1 MRDYFRNRQVLGSI
15 RQLDVVVP
23 ESFPKT
29 GLVAYYKLDGNSND
43 AHGSNNGIDT
53 NVSYNASYGKI
64 GQGASVTGN
73 GKIVTSSN
81 VGISGQG
88 ARTMAGWFNC
98 QTQPSASEKQAFF
111 GLGTLSNNNWFC
123 MALTGS
129 NYSKKGQFSIYGI
142 DLYTESTLTP
152 LTSAGWHFVVI
163 RYSGGALSSS
173 TLKFS
178 IDNVDYPF
186 ASYTGTPNTTN
197 SKMTIGNYNGGS
209 GWPFKGY
216 FDEVGIWN
224 RALTSDEIK
233 KLYNNGKGLT
243 YN

>member
-1 MRDYFRNRQVLGSI
+1 MNLYRNNITIGDI
-15 RQLDVVVP
+15 PQLDVVP
-23 ESFPKT
+23 SFFPKT

-43 AHGSNNGIDT
+43 SVGSNNGTDI

-73 GKIVTSSN
+73 GKIATSSN

-88 ARTMAGWFNC
+88 ARTIAGWFNC
-98 QTQPSASEKQAFF
+98 QTQPSGNERQTFF
-111 GLGTLSNNNWFC
+111 ELGALSNNNWFC

-129 NYSKKGQFSIYGI
+129 NYSKKGQFSIYGV
-142 DLYTESTLTP
+142 DLYTASTLTP
-152 LTSAGWHFVVI
+152 LTSPGWHFVVI
-163 RYSGGALSSS
+163 RYSGGALSPS

-197 SKMTIGNYNGGS
+197 SKMTIGGRGLGGVND
-209 GWPFKGY
+209 WLFKGY
-216 FDEVGIWN
+216 FDEVGLWS
-224 RALTSDEIK
+224 RALTSDEITQ
-233 KLYNNGKGLT
+233 LYNNGNGLT
-243 YN
+243 Y

>member
-1 MRDYFRNRQVLGSI
+1 MALTDN
-15 RQLDVVVP
+15 
-23 ESFPKT
+23 
-29 GLVAYYKLDGNSND
+29 LVSYYKLDGNSND
-43 AHGSNNGIDT
+43 SVGSNNGVDT
-53 NVSYNASYGKI
+53 NVSYNVSYGKI
-64 GQGASVTGN
+64 GQGASVTGT

-123 MALTGS
+123 MALSGD
-129 NYSKKGQFSIYGI
+129 NSKKGQFSIYGT
-142 DLYTESTLTP
+142 DLFTTSVLTP

-197 SKMTIGNYNGGS
+197 STMTIGDYNGGS
-209 GWPFKGY
+209 GWQYKGY
-216 FDEVGIWN
+216 FDEVGLWS
-224 RALTSDEIK
+224 RALSSTEVGE
-233 KLYNNGKGLT
+233 LYNGGAGLT
-243 YN
+243 YPFTTFNPHFSRRKLL